1 MIGADV
7 NYGKCA
13 RDLPEGTWDFP
24 VVIQMNVSSLQL
36 RYSAC
41 VCMFISHA
49 IENNLHKQQCIV
61 GLARTCKYNA
71 L

>member
-1 MIGADV
+1 
-7 NYGKCA
+7 
-13 RDLPEGTWDFP
+13 
-24 VVIQMNVSSLQL
+24 MNISSIKLQ
-36 RYSAC
+36 YSLAC

-49 IENNLHKQQCIV
+49 IENHLHKQQCAV